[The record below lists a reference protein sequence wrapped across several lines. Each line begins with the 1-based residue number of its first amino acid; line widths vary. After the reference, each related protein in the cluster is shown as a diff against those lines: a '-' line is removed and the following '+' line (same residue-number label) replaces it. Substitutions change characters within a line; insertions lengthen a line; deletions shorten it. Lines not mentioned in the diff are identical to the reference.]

1 MMIQAA
7 IMGVFNTFL
16 MQCESLF
23 DSVVSGWNNFFPI
36 ADPTWMFLGVL
47 SVVLFAPLLFN
58 RLRLPHIIGMI
69 LAGLVIG
76 PNGLNILSRDDS
88 FELFGK
94 VGLYYIMFLAS
105 LEVNMQEMKQS
116 KAGALLMGLA
126 VFTIPILLG
135 LVTNI
140 FVLKYSFIASLLLAS
155 MYASYT
161 LISYPIVARYG
172 LSRLRCV
179 NFVVGGAMIT
189 DTLTL
194 FVLAIIAGTFTGE
207 ANGWFVL
214 FMLLKLLAIAAV
226 IIFLFPRIARYF
238 FRNYNDS
245 VIQYIFVMMMLFL
258 GAGLMELAGMEG
270 ILGAFITG
278 LVLNPLIPHS
288 SPLMRR
294 IDFVGNAI
302 FIPYFLI
309 GVGMMIDIRVLFNG
323 GGSLLVAAVMIS
335 TALIGKWVASF
346 LVAKR
351 YRMSWN
357 EQGLMFGL
365 STSQAAATLAA
376 AFVGHGI
383 ILSDGSRLLNDDVL
397 NGTILLI
404 LATCLVSS
412 IISDRASRKLIVSGA
427 LSSNPV
433 GISSKKTLLALANP
447 NMVDKL
453 MDLALLIR
461 KENSPVP
468 LSAINVVLD
477 EDKSRQ
483 GGATK
488 LLDAAANIAASVN
501 VPLLTKMLL
510 TTNLAHGIIHEVK
523 ENDYRELILGFHK
536 RETANDSFLGNVL
549 PEVLNAID
557 CQVIMA
563 RMNIP
568 LNTVRTIHITFPAK
582 AEYEAGFSYWVEETA
597 RMASGLDCRI
607 MYHGH
612 PDTMGKIKGLL
623 KEFSPVDAQFF
634 DTDGGNDL
642 KRLSKIVKE
651 DHLLIVV
658 SARRGSISFRPSHD
672 HIFVQLQ
679 RDYPNTSVLLIYP
692 NGYKVE
698 GGETH

>member
-1 MMIQAA
+1 MD
-7 IMGVFNTFL
+7 FN
-16 MQCESLF
+16 SLF
-23 DSVVSGWNNFFPI
+23 PVT
-36 ADPTWMFLGVL
+36 DPTWVFLGVL
-47 SVVLFAPLLFN
+47 CIVLFAPLLFN
-58 RLRLPHIIGMI
+58 KLRMPHIIGMI
-69 LAGLVIG
+69 LAGLLIG
-76 PNGLNILSRDDS
+76 PNGLNVLERDSS

-116 KAGALLMGLA
+116 KNGALLMGLA
-126 VFTIPILLG
+126 VFAIPILLG
-135 LVTNI
+135 LGANI
-140 FVLKYSFIASLLLAS
+140 FILKYDFIASLLLAS

-194 FVLAIIAGTFTGE
+194 FVLAIIASTFAGE
-207 ANGWFVL
+207 ANGWFVVL
-214 FMLLKLLAIAAV
+214 MLLKLLVIAAV

-245 VIQYIFVMMMLFL
+245 VIQYIFVMAMLFL

-323 GGSLLVAAVMIS
+323 GGSLMVAGVMIA
-335 TALIGKWVASF
+335 TALTGKWIASF
-346 LVAKR
+346 LVAR
-351 YRMSWN
+351 HYRMSWN
-357 EQGLMFGL
+357 EQSLMFGL

-383 ILSDGSRLLNDDVL
+383 ILDDGSRLLNDDVL

-404 LATCLVSS
+404 LVTCLVSS
-412 IISDRASRKLIVSGA
+412 IMSDRASRKLIVSGA
-427 LSSNPV
+427 VLNKPS

-447 NMVDKL
+447 KMVDKL
-453 MDLALLIR
+453 MDLALLVR
-461 KENSPVP
+461 KENSTIP
-468 LSAINVVLD
+468 LSAITVVLD
-477 EDKSRQ
+477 EDKSLQ
-483 GGATK
+483 TGATK
-488 LLDAAANIAASVN
+488 LLDNAANIAASVN
-501 VPLLTKMLL
+501 VPLLTKMRL

-536 RETANDSFLGNVL
+536 KETANDSVLGNVL

-557 CQVIMA
+557 CQVVMA

-582 AEYEAGFSYWVEETA
+582 AEYEAGFAYWVEETA

-612 PDTMGKIKGLL
+612 PDTMYKIKEQL
-623 KEFSPVDAQFF
+623 KGCAPIDAQFF
-634 DTDGGNDL
+634 ETDGGNDL
-642 KRLSKIVKE
+642 KRLSKIIRE

>member
-1 MMIQAA
+1 MIQTA
-7 IMGVFNTFL
+7 IIGLFNAFL
-16 MQCESLF
+16 LQCESLF
-23 DSVVSGWNNFFPI
+23 DSIVLGWNNFFPI
-36 ADPTWMFLGVL
+36 ADPTWIFLGVL

-323 GGSLLVAAVMIS
+323 GGSLLVATVMIS
-335 TALIGKWVASF
+335 TALIGKWLASF
-346 LVAKR
+346 FVAKR

-357 EQGLMFGL
+357 EQSLMFGL

-483 GGATK
+483 AGATK

-501 VPLLTKMLL
+501 VPLLTKMRL

-557 CQVIMA
+557 CQVMMA

-612 PDTMGKIKGLL
+612 PDTMEKIKGLL
-623 KEFSPVDAQFF
+623 KEFPPVEAQFF

-679 RDYPNTSVLLIYP
+679 RDYPNTSILLIYP